1 MSTSNIETLRDQFEL
16 AYATEWHTNGGR
28 NKSTIAEL
36 AEVIKTWRNG
46 NTYDDDLPSLQFG
59 WEGFQWH
66 AAATARRVQLAA
78 ERKGRIYVA
87 GPMTG
92 YPDLN
97 FPAFHTAAAQL
108 REQGWHV
115 ENPADHG
122 EVPGAEWADYMHVDV
137 AMLASCGAIYLLP
150 GWSKSRGGS
159 VEAMLAHWLG
169 MEFHFA
175 EGAERLEHLV
185 PLGFEAQWLV
195 CCHPAWA
202 DPLICRSAAD
212 AVRVVRDPCAT
223 PHEAFI
229 VRKLHGGRME
239 FRGEEIDALK
249 GDRDG
254 Q

>member
-1 MSTSNIETLRDQFEL
+1 MSTPDKEALRDQFER
-16 AYATEWHTNGGR
+16 AYATEWHTTGGR

-36 AEVIKTWRNG
+36 TEVIKTWRNG
-46 NTYDDDLPSLQFG
+46 DTYDDDLPRLRFG

-137 AMLASCGAIYLLP
+137 AMLASCCAIYLLP

-159 VEAMLAHWLG
+159 VEAQLAHSLG
-169 MEFHFA
+169 MEIHFA
-175 EGAERLEHLV
+175 EGAERLKQV
-185 PLGFEAQWLV
+185 PPSIAETVAAMAINSAIYRIGLGDLAGALQPLEEAKRVLTA
-195 CCHPAWA
+195 PAA
-202 DPLICRSAAD
+202 AECSREDSA
-212 AVRVVRDPCAT
+212 C
-223 PHEAFI
+223 
-229 VRKLHGGRME
+229 
-239 FRGEEIDALK
+239 
-249 GDRDG
+249 
-254 Q
+254 